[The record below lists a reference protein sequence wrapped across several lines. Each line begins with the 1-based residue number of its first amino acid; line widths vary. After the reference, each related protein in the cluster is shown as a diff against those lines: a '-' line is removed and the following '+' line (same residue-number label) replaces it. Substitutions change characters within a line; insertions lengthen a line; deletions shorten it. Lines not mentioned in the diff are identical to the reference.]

1 MAGWSRLCI
10 WMPNKMKPWYGLGL
24 GLLLAAGQASAA
36 TTLRCGNQLISVGD
50 RLSEVLQKCGQP
62 AARDDLG
69 YKRSVNRRE
78 EYPVEELTYGPNNGM
93 YQYLR
98 FEGNRLV
105 EITSKRGR

>member
-1 MAGWSRLCI
+1 MKRL
-10 WMPNKMKPWYGLGL
+10 YGLSL
-24 GLLLAAGQASAA
+24 ILLLASGQTSAA
-36 TTLRCGNQLISVGD
+36 DTLRCGSQLISVGD
-50 RLSEVLQKCGQP
+50 RSSEVLQKCGQP

-78 EYPVEELTYGPNNGM
+78 EYPVEEWTYGPNSGM

-105 EITSKRGR
+105 QITSKRGR